1 MIIGVRVCDSDRDVG
16 TSFFERVLQMQTE
29 KWFSMKDI
37 CKHLG
42 VSRDTVIKWVNEK
55 DMPGTHIGRLWKFD
69 PDEVDEWMKAY
80 RQKQHEEK

>member
-1 MIIGVRVCDSDRDVG
+1 MLESGNQTEKWAPVFV
-16 TSFFERVLQMQTE
+16 FERVLRMQTE
-29 KWFSMKDI
+29 KWLSMKDI

>member
-1 MIIGVRVCDSDRDVG
+1 M
-16 TSFFERVLQMQTE
+16 FFERVLRMQTE
-29 KWFSMKDI
+29 KWLSMKDI

-80 RQKQHEEK
+80 RQKPHEEK